1 MCKSNHYGIYLK
13 IIQALSQFY
22 FNETGRKK
30 KRIEKGKH
38 IKVEREIG
46 IYDKEKMTQVLV

>member
-1 MCKSNHYGIYLK
+1 MMCKSNHYSIYLK

-30 KRIEKGKH
+30 EDK
-38 IKVEREIG
+38 ERETYQSG
-46 IYDKEKMTQVLV
+46 ERDRDL

>member
-1 MCKSNHYGIYLK
+1 VQSNHYGIYLK

-38 IKVEREIG
+38 IKAEREIG
-46 IYDKEKMTQVLV
+46 IYDKEKMTRVLV

>member
-1 MCKSNHYGIYLK
+1 MQSNHYGIYLK

-30 KRIEKGKH
+30 NRIEKGKH
-38 IKVEREIG
+38 IKAEREIG
-46 IYDKEKMTQVLV
+46 IYDKEKMTRVLV